1 MLNNEERK
9 EFLRK
14 HYEMQHRNRMRLLI
28 MGSVF
33 AGIGCFGMV
42 LNPAKADAFVL
53 VLLIGLC
60 GTAIAALD

>member
-9 EFLRK
+9 EFVRK

-28 MGSVF
+28 MGSVL
-33 AGIGCFGMV
+33 AGIGCFGMA

-53 VLLIGLC
+53 VLLIGFC